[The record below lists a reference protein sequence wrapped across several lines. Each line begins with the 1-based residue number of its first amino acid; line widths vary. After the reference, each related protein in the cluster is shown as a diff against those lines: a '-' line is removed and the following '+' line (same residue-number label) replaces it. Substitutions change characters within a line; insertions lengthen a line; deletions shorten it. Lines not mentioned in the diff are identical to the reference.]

1 MSSLE
6 FKLCTF
12 RLKGFQAV
20 GLGIGKDPAT
30 VIDAQRLFAYLNQA
44 QREEDFLVWP
54 GNLEMLHVLDNWSY
68 FEPLFAKAAEMID
81 SNELPAGEL
90 EDFTHD
96 VSEIK
101 SRTTSAQ
108 PEESIER
115 RW

>member
-54 GNLEMLHVLDNWSY
+54 GNLEMLHVLDNWK
-68 FEPLFAKAAEMID
+68 LT
-81 SNELPAGEL
+81 SNRCSQKLR
-90 EDFTHD
+90 
-96 VSEIK
+96 K
-101 SRTTSAQ
+101 
-108 PEESIER
+108 
-115 RW
+115 